1 MATVTPMRRKYRP
14 VTIRFHADNA
24 DDEHPP
30 PELLD
35 PEIIQ
40 AVEKRDE
47 YRCLLCGS
55 EELLVTHRVVSEHGK
70 GVEVRIPRYALHVY
84 FLTRSASQP
93 VYWLVQLGVVPQSYR
108 SHEPSNIMMRSY
120 TFTGYPLQLGRT
132 NPQSS
137 MRTARLRLR

>member
-1 MATVTPMRRKYRP
+1 MATITPMRRKYRP

-35 PEIIQ
+35 PEIIE

-70 GVEVRIPRYALHVY
+70 GVEVRLPRLAVHLY

-93 VYWLVQLGVVPQSYR
+93 VYWLVGLGIVPQSYR
-108 SHEPSNIMMRSY
+108 SDAPSNIMICSY
-120 TFTGYPLQLGRT
+120 TVADFRSRLDHTESQP
-132 NPQSS
+132 S
-137 MRTARLRLR
+137 MRTARLGL